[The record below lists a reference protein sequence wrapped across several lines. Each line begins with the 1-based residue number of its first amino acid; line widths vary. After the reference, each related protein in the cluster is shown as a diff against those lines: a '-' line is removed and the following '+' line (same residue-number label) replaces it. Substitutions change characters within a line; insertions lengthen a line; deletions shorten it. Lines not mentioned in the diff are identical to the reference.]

1 MWILIISYKRLGFYM
16 KILLVTNIVSHHQLP
31 VAIELSKIVGENNFL
46 FAATSRPDKKRLQN
60 GWSNEYV
67 QSWIVHPNESEN
79 DSIMYEKFWQDADVV
94 ICGERLINRMQDR
107 VDKGKL
113 CFYMSERWWKPPVGM
128 FRLLSLKYLKM
139 FLEFKQLSKS
149 NYFHYLPIGPFAT
162 RDMTLVTSMPS
173 RVWAWGYFTAFPI
186 MKSTINESRG
196 SDVTSILWIGRMI
209 KLKRVDLL
217 IKALAKLK
225 KEGKIFKLTLVGNGS
240 ERKRLEK
247 LAKKLL
253 GTSFYEFEE
262 FIPSDEVLSFMG
274 QYDIYVLP
282 SNAYEG
288 WGAVVNEAMSIGC
301 AVIASDKT
309 GAGASL
315 IQNGVNGL
323 LFKSG
328 SEDSL
333 YDCLTELVNNKKL
346 INDFSVKSRLSIKE
360 NWTPAIAAER
370 FVQLSLSLIN
380 NEPSASF
387 KGPLEAV

>member
-1 MWILIISYKRLGFYM
+1 M

-31 VAIELSKIVGENNFL
+31 VAIELSKIVGEDNFL
-46 FAATSRPDKKRLQN
+46 FAATSRPDKERLKN
-60 GWSNEYV
+60 GWSNEYR
-67 QSWIVHPNESEN
+67 QSWIVHPNESAN
-79 DSIMYEKFWQDADVV
+79 DSKIYEKFWHEADVV
-94 ICGERLINRMQDR
+94 ICGERLISKMQER
-107 VDKGKL
+107 VNNNKI

-128 FRLLSLKYLKM
+128 LRLCHPAYLKM

-149 NYFHYLPIGPFAT
+149 KYFHYLPIGPFAA
-162 RDMTLVTSMPS
+162 RDMALVTSMPY

-186 MKSTINESRG
+186 VKSSMSESRG

-209 KLKRVDLL
+209 KCKRVDLL

-225 KEGKIFKLTLVGNGS
+225 KEGKIFKLILVGNGS

-247 LAKKLL
+247 LAKNLL
-253 GTSFYEFEE
+253 GTSFYEFKE
-262 FIPSDEVLSFMG
+262 FIPADEVPSLMA

-288 WGAVVNEAMSIGC
+288 WGAVVNEAMSVGC

-315 IQNGVNGL
+315 IEHGVNGL

-333 YDCLTELVNNKKL
+333 YDCLSELVNNKKL
-346 INDFSVKSRLSIKE
+346 IKNFSVTSRLSIKE

-370 FVQLSLSLIN
+370 FVQLSFSLIN
-380 NEPSASF
+380 NEQSASF
-387 KGPLEAV
+387 KGLLEAV

>member
-1 MWILIISYKRLGFYM
+1 M

-46 FAATSRPDKKRLQN
+46 FAATSRPDKERLKN
-60 GWSNEYV
+60 GWSNEYR
-67 QSWIVHPNESEN
+67 QSWIVHPNESAN
-79 DSIMYEKFWQDADVV
+79 DSIIYEKFWQDADVV

-128 FRLLSLKYLKM
+128 LRLFHPLYLKM

-149 NYFHYLPIGPFAT
+149 KYFHYLPIGPFAA
-162 RDMTLVTSMPS
+162 RDMALMTSMPS

-186 MKSTINESRG
+186 IIPSMSESRG
-196 SDVTSILWIGRMI
+196 SDVTRILWVGRMI
-209 KLKRVDLL
+209 KCKRVDLL
-217 IKALAKLK
+217 IKALAKIK
-225 KEGKIFKLTLVGNGS
+225 NEGKKFKLTLVGSGS
-240 ERKRLEK
+240 ERKYLEK

-253 GTSFYEFEE
+253 GASFYEFKE
-262 FIPSDEVLSFMG
+262 FIPSDEVPFLMA

-282 SNAYEG
+282 SSAYEG
-288 WGAVVNEAMSIGC
+288 WGAVVNEAMSAGC

-315 IQNGVNGL
+315 IEHGVNGL

-333 YDCLTELVNNKKL
+333 YDCLSQLVNNKKL
-346 INDFSVKSRLSIKE
+346 INDFSVKSRLIIRE

-380 NEPSASF
+380 NEPSANF

>member
-1 MWILIISYKRLGFYM
+1 M
-16 KILLVTNIVSHHQLP
+16 KILQVNNIVSHHQLP
-31 VAIELSKIVGENNFL
+31 FSKELVSLVGEENFL
-46 FAATSRPDKKRLQN
+46 FAALGRPDSERLNN
-60 GWSNEYV
+60 GWKKDYNEE
-67 QSWIVHPNESEN
+67 WIIHPN
-79 DSIMYEKFWQDADVV
+79 DSIESHIRFDKFWHEADVV
-94 ICGERLINRMQDR
+94 ICGERLISKMQER
-107 VDKGKL
+107 VDDNKI

-128 FRLLSLKYLKM
+128 LRLFHPLYLKM

-149 NYFHYLPIGPFAT
+149 KYFHYLPTGPFAAK
-162 RDMTLVTSMPS
+162 DMALIAPMKG
-173 RVWAWGYFTAFPI
+173 RVWQWGYFTEMPSVRRDLAE
-186 MKSTINESRG
+186 TTDN
-196 SDVTSILWIGRMI
+196 VVSILWVGRML

-225 KEGKIFKLTLVGNGS
+225 NEGKKFKLTLVGNGS
-240 ERKRLEK
+240 ERKNLEK

-253 GTSFYEFEE
+253 GTSFYEFKE
-262 FIPSDEVLSFMG
+262 FIPSDEVPFLMA
-274 QYDIYVLP
+274 QHDIYVLP

-288 WGAVVNEAMSIGC
+288 WGAVVNEAMAVGC

-315 IQNGVNGL
+315 IEHGVNGL

-333 YDCLTELVNNKKL
+333 YDCLSQLVNNKKL
-346 INDFSVKSRLSIKE
+346 INDFSVKSRLIIRE

-370 FVQLSLSLIN
+370 FVQLSSSLIN
-380 NEPSASF
+380 NEPSANF

>member
-1 MWILIISYKRLGFYM
+1 M
-16 KILLVTNIVSHHQLP
+16 KILQVNNIVSHHQLP
-31 VAIELSKIVGENNFL
+31 FSKELVSLVGEENFL
-46 FAATSRPDKKRLQN
+46 FAALGRPDSERLNN
-60 GWSNEYV
+60 GWKKDYNEE
-67 QSWIVHPNESEN
+67 WIIHPN
-79 DSIMYEKFWQDADVV
+79 DSIESHIRFDKFWHEADVV
-94 ICGERLINRMQDR
+94 ICGERLISKMQER
-107 VDKGKL
+107 VDDNKI

-128 FRLLSLKYLKM
+128 FRLFHPLYLKM

-149 NYFHYLPIGPFAT
+149 KYFHYLPIGPFAA
-162 RDMTLVTSMPS
+162 RDMALMTSMPS

-186 MKSTINESRG
+186 IIPSMSESRG
-196 SDVTSILWIGRMI
+196 SDVTRILWVGRMI
-209 KLKRVDLL
+209 KCKRVDLL
-217 IKALAKLK
+217 IKALAKIK
-225 KEGKIFKLTLVGNGS
+225 NEGKKFELTLVGNGS
-240 ERKRLEK
+240 EREYLEK

-253 GTSFYEFEE
+253 GASFYEFKE
-262 FIPSDEVLSFMG
+262 FIPSDEVPFLMA

-282 SNAYEG
+282 SSAYEG
-288 WGAVVNEAMSIGC
+288 WGAVVNEAMSAGC

-315 IQNGVNGL
+315 IEHGVNGL

-333 YDCLTELVNNKKL
+333 YDCLSQLVNNKKL
-346 INDFSVKSRLSIKE
+346 INDFSVKSRLIIRE

-380 NEPSASF
+380 NEPSANF

>member
-1 MWILIISYKRLGFYM
+1 M
-16 KILLVTNIVSHHQLP
+16 KILQVNNIVSHHQLP
-31 VAIELSKIVGENNFL
+31 FSKELVSLVGEENFL
-46 FAATSRPDKKRLQN
+46 FAALGRPDSERLNN
-60 GWSNEYV
+60 GWKKDYNEE
-67 QSWIVHPNESEN
+67 WIIHPN
-79 DSIMYEKFWQDADVV
+79 DSIESHIRFDKFWHEADVV
-94 ICGERLINRMQDR
+94 ICGERLISKMQER
-107 VDKGKL
+107 VDDNKI

-128 FRLLSLKYLKM
+128 FRLFHPLYLKM

-149 NYFHYLPIGPFAT
+149 KYFHYLPIGPFAA
-162 RDMTLVTSMPS
+162 RDMALMTSMPS

-186 MKSTINESRG
+186 IIPSMSESRG
-196 SDVTSILWIGRMI
+196 SDVTRILWVGRMI
-209 KLKRVDLL
+209 KCKRVDLL
-217 IKALAKLK
+217 IKALAKIK
-225 KEGKIFKLTLVGNGS
+225 NEGKKFELTLVGNGS
-240 ERKRLEK
+240 ERKYLEK

-253 GTSFYEFEE
+253 GASFYEFKE
-262 FIPSDEVLSFMG
+262 FIPSDEVPFLMA

-282 SNAYEG
+282 SSAYEG
-288 WGAVVNEAMSIGC
+288 WGAVVNEAMSAGC

-315 IQNGVNGL
+315 IEHGVNGL

-333 YDCLTELVNNKKL
+333 YDCLSQLVNNKKL
-346 INDFSVKSRLSIKE
+346 INDFSVKSRLIIRE

-380 NEPSASF
+380 NEPSANF

>member
-1 MWILIISYKRLGFYM
+1 M

-31 VAIELSKIVGENNFL
+31 VAIELSKIVGEDNFL
-46 FAATSRPDKKRLQN
+46 FAATSRPDKERLEN
-60 GWSNEYV
+60 GWSSEYG

-79 DSIMYEKFWQDADVV
+79 DSIIYEKFWQDADVV
-94 ICGERLINRMQDR
+94 ICGERLINRMQER
-107 VDKGKL
+107 VDNNKI

-128 FRLLSLKYLKM
+128 LRLFHPLYLKM

-149 NYFHYLPIGPFAT
+149 KYFHYLPTGPFAAK
-162 RDMTLVTSMPS
+162 DMALIAPMKG
-173 RVWAWGYFTAFPI
+173 RVWQWGYFTEMPSVRRDLAE
-186 MKSTINESRG
+186 TTDN
-196 SDVTSILWIGRMI
+196 VVSILWVGRML
-209 KLKRVDLL
+209 KWKRVDLL

-225 KEGKIFKLTLVGNGS
+225 NEGKKFKLTLVGNGS
-240 ERKRLEK
+240 ERKNLEK

-253 GTSFYEFEE
+253 GTSFYEFKE
-262 FIPSDEVLSFMG
+262 FIPSDEVPFLMA
-274 QYDIYVLP
+274 QHDIYVLP

-288 WGAVVNEAMSIGC
+288 WGAVVNEAMAVGC

-315 IQNGVNGL
+315 IEHGVNGL

-333 YDCLTELVNNKKL
+333 YDCLSQLVNNKKL
-346 INDFSVKSRLSIKE
+346 INDFSVKSRLIIRE

-380 NEPSASF
+380 NEPSANF